1 MILTF
6 IIFTVSF
13 SFFLYYNISIL
24 KNMFLKGEILM
35 NKKALILVDIQN
47 DFCEGG
53 ALAVKDGDLVVPVAN
68 KLISLFNQNSDLVI
82 GTKDWHPAFHKS
94 FAINSNGNIG
104 ELGELNGLPQVW
116 WPVHCVENE
125 YGSKF
130 HKNLKGVDLTIF
142 KGQDPEIDSYSAF
155 FDNGKKH
162 KTDLDKVLKDKN
174 IDTLYIMGLA
184 TDYCV
189 KFTVLD
195 ALELGYKVYLVEDGC
210 RGVNISY
217 DDSIKAIE
225 TMKNSG
231 AIIINSND
239 LKA

>member
-1 MILTF
+1 M
-6 IIFTVSF
+6 
-13 SFFLYYNISIL
+13 
-24 KNMFLKGEILM
+24 G
-35 NKKALILVDIQN
+35 KKALILVDIQN

-53 ALAVKDGDLVVPVAN
+53 ALAVKDGDLVVPIAN
-68 KLISLFNQNSDLVI
+68 KLISLFNLNSDLVI
-82 GTKDWHPAFHKS
+82 GTKDWHPASHKS
-94 FAINSNGNIG
+94 FATNSNGNIG

-125 YGSKF
+125 YASKF
-130 HKNLKGVDLTIF
+130 HKYLKGVDLTIF
-142 KGQDPEIDSYSAF
+142 KGQDPEVDSYSAF

-162 KTDLDKVLKDKN
+162 KTDLDKVLKDRD

-195 ALELGYKVYLVEDGC
+195 ALELGYTVYLVEDGC
-210 RGVNISY
+210 RGVNINC

-225 TMKNSG
+225 EMKNNG

>member
-53 ALAVKDGDLVVPVAN
+53 TLAVKDGDLVVPVAN
-68 KLISLFNQNSDLVI
+68 KLISLFNQNNDLVI
-82 GTKDWHPAFHKS
+82 GTKDWHPASHKS

-130 HKNLKGVDLTIF
+130 HKHLKGVDITIF
-142 KGQDPEIDSYSAF
+142 KGQDPEVDSYSAF

-162 KTDLDKVLKDKN
+162 KTNLDKVLKDKD

-195 ALELGYKVYLVEDGC
+195 ALELGYKVYLVENGC

>member
-1 MILTF
+1 
-6 IIFTVSF
+6 
-13 SFFLYYNISIL
+13 
-24 KNMFLKGEILM
+24 M

-82 GTKDWHPAFHKS
+82 GTKDWHPASHKS

-142 KGQDPEIDSYSAF
+142 KGQDPEVDSYSAF

-210 RGVNISY
+210 RGVNISC

-225 TMKNSG
+225 IMKNSG

-239 LKA
+239 LKALV

>member
-68 KLISLFNQNSDLVI
+68 KLISLFNQNNDLVI
-82 GTKDWHPAFHKS
+82 GTKDWHPASHKS

-104 ELGELNGLPQVW
+104 ELGELNGLPQV
-116 WPVHCVENE
+116 C
-125 YGSKF
+125 
-130 HKNLKGVDLTIF
+130 L
-142 KGQDPEIDSYSAF
+142 
-155 FDNGKKH
+155 
-162 KTDLDKVLKDKN
+162 
-174 IDTLYIMGLA
+174 LY
-184 TDYCV
+184 TSPSPRD
-189 KFTVLD
+189 
-195 ALELGYKVYLVEDGC
+195 
-210 RGVNISY
+210 RG
-217 DDSIKAIE
+217 
-225 TMKNSG
+225 
-231 AIIINSND
+231 
-239 LKA
+239 